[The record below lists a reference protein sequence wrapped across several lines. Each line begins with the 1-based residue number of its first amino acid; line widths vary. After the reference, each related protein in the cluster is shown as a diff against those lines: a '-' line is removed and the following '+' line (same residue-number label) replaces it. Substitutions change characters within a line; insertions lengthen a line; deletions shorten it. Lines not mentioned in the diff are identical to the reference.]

1 MLYAPIP
8 AALTLR
14 AESDGSRVITGSFPY
29 NALATL
35 SDGGRNGGRPRK
47 ERFKPGA
54 FSYRVDKPDEEIHLL
69 FGHDFDKPLASKL
82 AKTLS
87 LKDTPAALTFEATI
101 TPEIAA
107 ISYVADVLALI
118 MSGLA
123 VGLSPGFRIPPQRT
137 VPDAE
142 TVEDEDPSL
151 GDAIIRT
158 INAALLYELSIVTR
172 PAYLESEVEARS
184 WKQPAK
190 PGMRPIRGLLL

>member
-1 MLYAPIP
+1 MLFAPVP
-8 AALTLR
+8 AALSLR
-14 AESDGSRVITGSFPY
+14 AENDGSQVITGKFPY
-29 NALATL
+29 SSLATL

-47 ERFKPGA
+47 ERFKPRA
-54 FSYRVDKPDEEIHLL
+54 FAYRVDKPDEEIHLL

-82 AKTLS
+82 SKTLRLVDS
-87 LKDTPAALTFEATI
+87 DDALTFEAII
-101 TPEIAA
+101 TPEVAA

-137 VPDAE
+137 VPNAE

-172 PAYLESEVEARS
+172 PAYQASEVEARS
-184 WKQPAK
+184 WRSPRA
-190 PGMRPIRGLLL
+190 GMVTIRGLLM